1 MNFDTQPYF
10 DGQWRPG
17 RSGRAPVLNPA
28 SEETIGSLTLADT
41 TDLDDALAAAGLR
54 LRWPLISPTLA
65 GRQAC

>member
-28 SEETIGSLTLADT
+28 SEEMIGSVALVLFVALCLAS
-41 TDLDDALAAAGLR
+41 AA
-54 LRWPLISPTLA
+54 
-65 GRQAC
+65 RQARGAQMLAR